1 MNAAGVPQ
9 DVVKKF
15 SGAGSG
21 AKWFA
26 KQGKLIKKSSNK
38 NYIPQ
43 VGDILFTGKGSA
55 THTCIVVKS
64 DGSGKFTTID
74 GGTSS
79 VHLRNRN
86 IKDSNVY
93 AFGIPDYSKMVDKSK
108 SSVETKA

>member
-1 MNAAGVPQ
+1 MSQ
-9 DVVKKF
+9 DIVKNF

-21 AKWFA
+21 SDWFE
-26 KQGKLIKKSSNK
+26 KKGILVKKSKNK

-43 VGDILFTGKGSA
+43 VGDILFTGKGRA

-64 DGSGKFTTID
+64 DGNGKFTTID
-74 GGTSS
+74 GGTTS

-93 AFGIPDYSKMVDKSK
+93 AFGIPDYSKM
-108 SSVETKA
+108 TKM